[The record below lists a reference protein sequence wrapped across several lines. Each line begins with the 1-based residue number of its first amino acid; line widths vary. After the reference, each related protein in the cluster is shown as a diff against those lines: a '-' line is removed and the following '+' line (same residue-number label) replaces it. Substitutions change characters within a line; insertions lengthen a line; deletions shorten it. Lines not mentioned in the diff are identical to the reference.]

1 MQRNGGLKLKL
12 EVKNISKKLNNRII
26 LHNISLKLESGKI
39 YGFVGRNGSGKT
51 MLFRAISGLMK
62 PDEGEISLDEKILY
76 KDMEIMPNLGIIIE
90 NAGLFPE
97 YSGKKN
103 LEILAAINKKI
114 TSKEISEA
122 IKRVGLDPYDKKPF
136 KKYSLG
142 MKQRLVIAQAIME
155 KPDIILL
162 DEPTNAIDQKGVEDI
177 RKLILEEKERGAIVA
192 IASHNRE
199 DITILADKVF
209 YMDEGKITEENDNE

>member
-1 MQRNGGLKLKL
+1 
-12 EVKNISKKLNNRII
+12 
-26 LHNISLKLESGKI
+26 
-39 YGFVGRNGSGKT
+39 
-51 MLFRAISGLMK
+51 
-62 PDEGEISLDEKILY
+62 
-76 KDMEIMPNLGIIIE
+76 
-90 NAGLFPE
+90 
-97 YSGKKN
+97 
-103 LEILAAINKKI
+103 
-114 TSKEISEA
+114 
-122 IKRVGLDPYDKKPF
+122 
-136 KKYSLG
+136 